1 MILNIISFLVVI
13 INEII
18 YNYSRERKEKEEL
31 KNERIKKY
39 SVINIILNAIRWVIS
54 VFIISYRTLN
64 YGIDASVIAYIIV
77 ASTWQFDLLLQI
89 IYSELEK
96 LKSEL
101 KDK

>member
-1 MILNIISFLVVI
+1 M
-13 INEII
+13 
-18 YNYSRERKEKEEL
+18 KES
-31 KNERIKKY
+31 KKY
-39 SVINIILNAIRWVIS
+39 SIMNIILSAIMWVIS
-54 VFIISYRTLN
+54 VFVVIYRTLTH
-64 YGIDASVIAYIIV
+64 GIDAHVIAYIIV